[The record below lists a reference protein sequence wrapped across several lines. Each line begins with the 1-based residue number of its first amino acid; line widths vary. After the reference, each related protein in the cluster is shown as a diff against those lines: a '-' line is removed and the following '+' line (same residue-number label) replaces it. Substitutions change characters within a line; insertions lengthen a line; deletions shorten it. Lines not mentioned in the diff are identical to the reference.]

1 MPNAPAPASPT
12 LFARGA
18 RFLRRVAA
26 KALRVRRLKRAGI
39 EYLAPNYLFAPG
51 RLGEAPVVVD
61 CGCGSEAEFSIAM
74 IERYGARA
82 FAVDP
87 TKKHHAALAR
97 LEERY
102 APNFRHV
109 PLAVWHAE
117 GVVSFGESVTNE
129 SGSILIDHAN
139 LLVDETVSYEVRAVT
154 VAALLDRLDLPS
166 CDFLKLDLEGAEYD
180 LLRHASAGELRR
192 VEQLFVEFHDHA
204 VARYGVEDTLA
215 VVEKVGAVGFQ
226 AWSLD
231 DRTYLFLRLP
241 GGARQG

>member
-1 MPNAPAPASPT
+1 MPNAPASPT

-39 EYLAPNYLFAPG
+39 EYLAPNYLFAPD

-74 IERYGARA
+74 IERYGATA

-87 TKKHHAALAR
+87 AKKHRAALAR
-97 LEERY
+97 LEERH
-102 APNFRHV
+102 APDFRHFA
-109 PLAVWHAE
+109 LAVSDAE
-117 GVVSFGESVTNE
+117 GTVIFSESVTRE

-139 LLVDETVSYEVRAVT
+139 LLVDETVSYEVRSVT
-154 VAALLDRLDLPS
+154 VAALLDRLGLQRCDL
-166 CDFLKLDLEGAEYD
+166 LKLDLEGAEYD
-180 LLRHASAGELRR
+180 LLRRADAGELRR
-192 VEQLFVEFHDHA
+192 VEQLFVEFHHHA

-215 VVEKVGAVGFQ
+215 AVERVGAVGFQ

-241 GGARQG
+241 EGARQG